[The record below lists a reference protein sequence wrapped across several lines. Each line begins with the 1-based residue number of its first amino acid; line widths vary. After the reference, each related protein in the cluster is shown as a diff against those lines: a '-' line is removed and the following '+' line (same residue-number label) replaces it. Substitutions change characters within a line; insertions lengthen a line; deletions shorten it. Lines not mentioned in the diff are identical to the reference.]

1 MLDLNSM
8 VGWLNFVEECRLF
21 GILDEDCWRKVN
33 HLSKKQ
39 GNC

>member
-1 MLDLNSM
+1 MLDLNLM
-8 VGWLNFVEECRLF
+8 VGWLNFVEECRLL

>member
-8 VGWLNFVEECRLF
+8 VGWLNFVEECRLL
-21 GILDEDCWRKVN
+21 GILDEDFWRKVN